1 MAIRP
6 GKRKTNLKE
15 GYTFSSSFEE
25 RKTLEYLRNLISS
38 KFLHSRPLVLFQFS
52 VTALG
57 QKTVVG
63 LLEKACPE
71 ICGNENFAEW
81 VAYDKLDLC
90 LYGKNHGYDPKE
102 VAPAAGLTTQQ
113 VEWIY
118 RDIDGKRQF
127 AGYLHSPAV
136 ILGK

>member
-81 VAYDKLDLC
+81 VAYDKLDDNIPANILAAF
-90 LYGKNHGYDPKE
+90 LKE
-102 VAPAAGLTTQQ
+102 Q
-113 VEWIY
+113 
-118 RDIDGKRQF
+118 
-127 AGYLHSPAV
+127 
-136 ILGK
+136 ILPLISRRL